1 MLTKEEREQIR
12 KLKQKMLLEKQQKK
26 LLINKNTDWGLLEQL
41 IQQVNEN
48 PELQVT
54 VSLRDGTTL
63 KLKTIKKEEID
74 PFL

>member
-1 MLTKEEREQIR
+1 MLSKEEREQIK

-48 PELQVT
+48 PELE
-54 VSLRDGTTL
+54 VSVNLRDGTTL
-63 KLKTIKKEEID
+63 KLRTIKKQEID
-74 PFL
+74 PFA

>member
-1 MLTKEEREQIR
+1 MLTKEERAQLK

-48 PELQVT
+48 PELDVT
-54 VSLRDGTTL
+54 VSLGDGTTL
-63 KLKTIKKEEID
+63 KLKTVKKEEID

>member
-1 MLTKEEREQIR
+1 MLTKEEREQLR

-48 PELQVT
+48 PELDVT

>member
-1 MLTKEEREQIR
+1 MLTKEEREQIK

-26 LLINKNTDWGLLEQL
+26 LLINVNTDWGLLEQL

-48 PELQVT
+48 PELE
-54 VSLRDGTTL
+54 VSVNLRDGTTL
-63 KLKTIKKEEID
+63 KLRTIKKEEID